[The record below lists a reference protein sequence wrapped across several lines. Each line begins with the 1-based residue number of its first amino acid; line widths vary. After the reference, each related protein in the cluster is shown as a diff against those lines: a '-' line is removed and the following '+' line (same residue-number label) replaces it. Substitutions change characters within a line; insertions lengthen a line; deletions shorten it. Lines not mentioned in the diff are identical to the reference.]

1 MPFSVSHISMIGRPM
16 RTNMLLPDANRTIV
30 GNLERMLVSS
40 FRGGELTFRG
50 ERLAKPKVDEIVD
63 ADQRG

>member
-1 MPFSVSHISMIGRPM
+1 M